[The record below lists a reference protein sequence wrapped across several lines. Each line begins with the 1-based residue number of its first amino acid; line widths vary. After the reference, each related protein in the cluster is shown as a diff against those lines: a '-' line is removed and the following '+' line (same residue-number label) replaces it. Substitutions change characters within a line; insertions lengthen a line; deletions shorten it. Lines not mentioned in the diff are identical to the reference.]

1 MKNNY
6 ISEIRGVRL
15 EIRDFKKSTISNLL
29 SPIFLLTAIILAPNF
44 SSAQNKANNA
54 FEQLGTELPT
64 PNTYRSAAGAP
75 GKDYFQ
81 NTADYDIKVELDDAT
96 QRITGTEMI
105 TYTNNSP
112 DELRYLWLQ
121 LDQNMFKDN
130 SINALSRTGGIEN
143 RMTARQLEGMNSAS
157 SVNTEVSGS
166 KDHGYNIK
174 AVKTA
179 SGGALPF
186 TINGTMM
193 RVDLPIV
200 LKNGQTYTF
209 QVDWDFNIMAY
220 YGRSGYEFFEEDGN
234 YNYFMAHWFPRLC
247 VYDDVNGWQHKQ
259 FMGRGE
265 FAVPFGNYKVAITV
279 PADHIVAATGECQ
292 NYSKVLSRE
301 QQKRMSD
308 ASKSKTPVIIV
319 TQAEAVENMKD
330 KSTDK
335 QTWIYDAKNVRDFA
349 FASSRRFIWDA
360 MQTDV
365 YNNGKKIWSMSYYPK
380 EGNPLWEQYS
390 TRVVEHTLKTYGKYS
405 IDYPYP
411 VAISCH
417 ATAGGGMEYPMISFN
432 GGRPEA
438 DGTYSDRTK
447 AGMIGVIIHEV
458 GHNFFPMI
466 VNSDER
472 QWSWMD
478 EGLNSFCQYLS
489 EQEWDRD
496 FLSRRGEPQKIV
508 SYMKMDQS
516 QLKPIMSNSENIIN
530 FGPNAYSK
538 PATALNILRETVMGR
553 ELFDYAFKEYAR
565 RWAFKHPKPADF
577 FRTMEDA
584 SGVDL
589 DWFWKG
595 WFYGTQPVDQA
606 LAEVEWYS
614 LDTQNPEIAKTEARK
629 EAEARK
635 QTISN
640 IRNKTDIKETVVE
653 ADPTMKDF
661 YNSYDEFAVTDNDKK
676 KYEKFLS
683 TLSAEEKE
691 LMEKG
696 MNYYTLKVK
705 NKGGLV
711 MPVIVKMEFEDG
723 TSEVVRYPAEIW
735 RTNDA
740 EITKTVATAKRV
752 KKFILDPFYEIA
764 DIDESDNMFP
774 REPAQP
780 TKFELFKRG
789 SFNRTNPMQE
799 AKKTQGAATGTN

>member
-1 MKNNY
+1 
-6 ISEIRGVRL
+6 
-15 EIRDFKKSTISNLL
+15 KKSPISLL
-29 SPIFLLTAIILAPNF
+29 ISYILLLTATILAPNF

-64 PNTYRSAAGAP
+64 PNTYRSASGQP

-81 NTADYDIKVELDDAT
+81 NTADYDIKVELDDT
-96 QRITGTEMI
+96 NQRIVGSEMI

-112 DELRYLWLQ
+112 DPLRYLWLQ
-121 LDQNMFKDN
+121 LDQNLFKEN
-130 SINALSRTGGIEN
+130 SINALSRTGKIEN
-143 RMTARQLEGMNSAS
+143 KMTAGQLEGMNAPS
-157 SVNTEVSGS
+157 SVRSEIVSD
-166 KDHGYNIK
+166 KDYGYNIK

-193 RVDLPIV
+193 RVDLPTV
-200 LKNGQTYTF
+200 LQTGQSYTF
-209 QVDWDFNIMAY
+209 GIDWDFNINAY
-220 YGRSGYEFFEEDGN
+220 YGRSGYELFEEDGN

-265 FAVPFGNYKVAITV
+265 FAVPFGDYKVAITV

-292 NYSKVLSRE
+292 NYSKVLSKE
-301 QQKRMSD
+301 QQRRMD
-308 ASKSKTPVIIV
+308 KASKSTTPVIIV
-319 TQAEAVENMKD
+319 TQDDAIENMKD
-330 KSTDK
+330 KSTGK

-438 DGTYSDRTK
+438 DGTYSPRVK

-606 LAEVEWYS
+606 LTEVEWYS
-614 LDTQNPEIAKTEARK
+614 LDTQNPELAKAEGRK
-629 EAEARK
+629 DSDARK

-640 IRNKTDIKETVVE
+640 IRNKTDIKQTVVE

-661 YNSYDEFAVTDNDKK
+661 YNSYDEFAVTDNDRK
-676 KYEKFLS
+676 KYEKFLA
-683 TLSAEEKE
+683 TLSDDEKKM
-691 LMEKG
+691 MEKG
-696 MNYYTLKVK
+696 MNYYVLKVK

-711 MPVIVKMEFEDG
+711 MPVIVKMDYEDG

-735 RTNDA
+735 RSNDS
-740 EITKTVATAKRV
+740 EITKTVATAKKV
-752 KKFILDPFYEIA
+752 KKFTLDPFYEIA
-764 DIDESDNMFP
+764 DIDESDNAYP
-774 REPAQP
+774 REASQP
-780 TKFELFKRG
+780 TKFELMKRR
-789 SFNRTNPMQE
+789 SYDRSNPMQE
-799 AKKTQGAATGTN
+799 AKKSQGAATGTN